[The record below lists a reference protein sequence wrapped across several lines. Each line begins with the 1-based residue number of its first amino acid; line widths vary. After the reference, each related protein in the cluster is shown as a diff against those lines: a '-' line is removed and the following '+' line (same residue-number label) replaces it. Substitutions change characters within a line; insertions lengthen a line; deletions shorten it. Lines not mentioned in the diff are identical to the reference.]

1 MNLAAFIID
10 CEVAYMLHYKT
21 YNKDHSSPWV
31 TFIHGAGGSSSIW
44 FKQIKDYKKEFNVL
58 LIDLRGH
65 GSSKATWKKGDSF
78 VHVAD
83 EVIDVLNHLN
93 INTSHFI
100 GISLGT
106 IVVQTLAQKHSDRMA
121 SMILAGAVIQLNL
134 RTKFLLAIGNAF
146 KFILPYMWLY
156 KLFAWIIMPR
166 STHVESRYTFVKQ
179 ARKMCQKEFIRW
191 FGLTK
196 SINPYLKNLQMDSKG
211 IPTLFVM
218 GEEDHLFLTPVKQL
232 VEKQKELDLHT
243 IEDSGHVC
251 NIDQPEK
258 FNSITLKYLRK
269 VNPFPATVILPLSVL
284 L

>member
-1 MNLAAFIID
+1 
-10 CEVAYMLHYKT
+10 MLHFKT
-21 YNKDHSSPWV
+21 YRKDHHSPWV

-44 FKQIKDYKKEFNVL
+44 FKQVKEYRKEFNIL

-78 VHVAD
+78 VDVAE
-83 EVIDVLNHLN
+83 EVIDVLDHLN
-93 INTSHFI
+93 IQTSHFI

-106 IVVQTLAQKHSDRMA
+106 IVVQTLAGKHPERLS

-156 KLFAWIIMPR
+156 KLFAWIIMPKPR
-166 STHVESRYTFVKQ
+166 HMESRYTFVKQ
-179 ARKMCQKEFIRW
+179 AKKMCQKEFIRW

-196 SINPYLKNLQMDSKG
+196 SINPYLRNLQIDSKG

-232 VEKQKELDLHT
+232 VKKQQELDLQL
-243 IEDSGHVC
+243 IENSGHVC

-258 FNSITLKYLRK
+258 FNSITLKYLK
-269 VNPFPATVILPLSVL
+269 KLHAVPASILL
-284 L
+284 

>member
-1 MNLAAFIID
+1 MT
-10 CEVAYMLHYKT
+10 MLHYKT
-21 YNKDHSSPWV
+21 YYKDDSAPWV

-44 FKQIKDYKKEFNVL
+44 FKQIKVFKKEFNIL

-65 GSSKATWKKGDSF
+65 GSSTSVWKKGDTF
-78 VHVAD
+78 INIAE
-83 EVIDVLNHLN
+83 EVVDVLDHLN
-93 INTSHFI
+93 ISSSHFI

-106 IVVQTLAQKHSDRMA
+106 IVVQTLAGQHPERLS
-121 SMILAGAVIQLNL
+121 SMVLAGAVIQLNF

-179 ARKMCQKEFIRW
+179 ARKMCQKEFVRW

-196 SINPYLKNLQMDSKG
+196 SINPYLKNLQLDTKG

-218 GEEDHLFLTPVKQL
+218 GEEDHLFVTPVKEL
-232 VEKQKELDLHT
+232 VKKQKELGLKL
-243 IEDSGHVC
+243 IKDSGHVC
-251 NIDQPEK
+251 NIDQPEM
-258 FNSITLKYLRK
+258 FNSITLEFLK
-269 VNPFPATVILPLSVL
+269 S
-284 L
+284 

>member
-1 MNLAAFIID
+1 
-10 CEVAYMLHYKT
+10 MLHYKT
-21 YNKDHSSPWV
+21 YIKDDFSPWV
-31 TFIHGAGGSSSIW
+31 TFVHGAGGSSSIW
-44 FKQIKDYKKEFNVL
+44 FKQIKDFKKEFNIL

-65 GSSKATWKKGDSF
+65 GKSSKARWRKGDSF

-83 EVIDVLNHLN
+83 EVIDVLDHLG
-93 INTSHFI
+93 ISKSHFI

-106 IVVQTLAQKHSDRMA
+106 IVVQTLARKHSDRLS

-134 RTKFLLAIGNAF
+134 RTKFLLAVGNAF

-166 STHVESRYTFVKQ
+166 STHIESRYTFVKQ

-191 FGLTK
+191 FGLTR

-211 IPTLFVM
+211 IPTLFIM
-218 GEEDHLFLTPVKQL
+218 GEEDHLFLTPVKEL
-232 VEKQKELDLHT
+232 VSKQQELDLHT
-243 IEDSGHVC
+243 IKDSGHVC

-258 FNSITLKYLRK
+258 FNYITLNYLK
-269 VNPFPATVILPLSVL
+269 KLNVIPASFL
-284 L
+284 LHFAVFM